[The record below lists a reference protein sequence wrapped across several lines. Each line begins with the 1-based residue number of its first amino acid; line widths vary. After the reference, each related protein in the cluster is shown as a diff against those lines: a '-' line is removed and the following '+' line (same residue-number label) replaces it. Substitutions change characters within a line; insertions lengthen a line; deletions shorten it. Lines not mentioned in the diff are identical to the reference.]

1 MAPPGIAVDDHAS
14 LVRHADRLIQLRQWA
29 AAGAALRH
37 LALQHPADA
46 TLRARLVYVRGQGA
60 ATAGDLD
67 AARRAWHH
75 ALLLDAT
82 LADARLALRTL
93 PPPRPWARLWAT
105 MRQAFRHRP

>member
-1 MAPPGIAVDDHAS
+1 MAPPDIAAYDRAP
-14 LVRHADRLIQLRQWA
+14 LVRHAARLIQLRHWD
-29 AAGAALRH
+29 AAGAALLH

-60 ATAGDLD
+60 ATAGDLG

-75 ALLLDAT
+75 ALHLDAT
-82 LADARLALRTL
+82 LTDARLALQTL

-105 MRQAFRHRP
+105 VRQAFRHRT